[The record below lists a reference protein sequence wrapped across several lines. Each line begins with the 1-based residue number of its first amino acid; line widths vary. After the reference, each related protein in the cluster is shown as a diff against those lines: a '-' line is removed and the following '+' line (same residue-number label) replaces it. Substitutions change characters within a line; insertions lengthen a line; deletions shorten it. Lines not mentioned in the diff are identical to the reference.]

1 MDLRDDALEAAE
13 GRGAAH
19 SLNPTGVE
27 RLDKAVKQFFK
38 KGADV
43 AFEAIGVKAT
53 IEAAFGTLARGGRLC
68 VVGYCAEK
76 VTLAAA
82 RIMFFEQEVIGSL
95 GCPTAEYPPLVEDVA
110 AGKIQVEPL
119 VSNRVPLEK
128 INEGFDLLREG
139 RGIRNIVVPGD

>member
-1 MDLRDDALEAAE
+1 M
-13 GRGAAH
+13 
-19 SLNPTGVE
+19 
-27 RLDKAVKQFFK
+27 
-38 KGADV
+38 
-43 AFEAIGVKAT
+43 
-53 IEAAFGTLARGGRLC
+53 
-68 VVGYCAEK
+68 GYCAEK